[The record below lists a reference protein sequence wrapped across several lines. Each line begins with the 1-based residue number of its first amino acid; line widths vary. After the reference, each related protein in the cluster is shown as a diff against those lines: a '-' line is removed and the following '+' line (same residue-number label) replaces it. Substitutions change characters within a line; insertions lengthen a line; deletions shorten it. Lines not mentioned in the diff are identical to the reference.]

1 MTRIVL
7 RLGPNLFKE
16 PNYVV
21 FRDIYYFRQS
31 FVKTQ
36 STIIPESKVE
46 LTQFKVKIKAGLVQL
61 EEREIHVTV
70 TLNSAQKQILR
81 IEDEV
86 FFF

>member
-1 MTRIVL
+1 MVL
-7 RLGPNLFKE
+7 RLGPNLSKQ
-16 PNYVV
+16 PNVV

-46 LTQFKVKIKAGLVQL
+46 LTQFKVEIKAGLVQL

-81 IEDEV
+81 IEEEV
-86 FFF
+86 FF